1 MRGQCDVCG
10 QRAQYRVRVSENG
23 RTRSVELC
31 ANHYQQMTDQR
42 RTRSPLDLLFS
53 HTYVDDLVA
62 RARGQRLSSD
72 EARGLQSMGDR
83 ESIDFDQVLTEDG
96 KEVLQKSAALSQ
108 EYGADSIDTEH
119 VLHALTSNSVTR
131 AVLDRFKL
139 SADDVRQHIEH
150 NYFDRRVESDTSDR
164 VPELSV
170 SPRVKAALSQAVR
183 VSAQFGHNYVGPEH
197 ILVGLMDIGE
207 GRAYDLLKAYGLTA
221 QSLRQ
226 KSAKVVGTGPDA
238 ERGEQSETP
247 KLDEYARDLTEL
259 ARKGEL
265 DPVIGRSKEISLAI
279 EVLARR
285 SKNNPVLIGEP
296 GVGKTAIAEGLA
308 QRVASGDV
316 PEILEGKR
324 VMELN
329 MNAIVAGAKY
339 RGEFEERTKAILDEI
354 RANKDDLIIF
364 IDEVHTVMG
373 AGQGGGEGGLD
384 MANVMKP
391 ALARGDLNLMAA
403 TTLAEYQK
411 HIEKDAALERRFQ
424 PVFVAE
430 PTVDQT
436 VTILRGLRDKYEA
449 HHKVEVSE
457 EAIMAAAELSDRY
470 ITNRFLPD
478 KAIDLVDISCA
489 RVRIGATS
497 RPQDIRAIEAEVAD
511 LNREREAADRQRN
524 TERYEDLGTK
534 IEALEAEIK
543 EKQTAWI
550 DEKSSDTP
558 CVRMHHI
565 AEVVSSLTGVPV
577 SELTTEERE
586 KLLKLEEHLH
596 RRVIGQEE
604 AVEAVSLAVRL
615 ARSGLSGAQK
625 PTATFL
631 FLGPTGVGKTEL
643 AKALA
648 ETVYGDED
656 AMVRIDMSE
665 YMERHAVAR
674 LIGAPPGY
682 VGYEEGGQLT
692 EKVRRRPYCV
702 VLLDEIE
709 KAHPD
714 AHNILLQIFDDGR
727 LTDGKGRVV
736 DFTNTVII
744 ATSNV
749 GAHLIQENLHKE
761 EAEQK
766 DYEALKSDLMEQLSH
781 RFRPEF
787 LNRLDEIIV
796 FHALS
801 KKHIRQ
807 IVELQLEHVVRS
819 AHAQGI
825 ELSFSKSVID
835 HLADIGYKPEFG
847 ARELKRQIRTKIQG
861 GLAQELLE
869 KDLPRGAALKA
880 SYSKKSSNITF
891 KAAPGTGRVSE
902 EVDDHRSEAA

>member
-10 QRAQYRVRVSENG
+10 QRASYRVRVSENG
-23 RTRSVELC
+23 RIRSAELC
-31 ANHYQQMTDQR
+31 ANHYEQMTDQR
-42 RTRSPLDLLFS
+42 RTRSPFDMMFQ
-53 HTYVDDLVA
+53 HTLADDLIA
-62 RARGQRLSSD
+62 RAMGRHPSTSD
-72 EARGLQSMGDR
+72 TLGLESMGDR

-96 KEVLQKSAALSQ
+96 KDILQKSAAMAS
-108 EYGADSIDTEH
+108 EYGASSIDTEH
-119 VLHALTSNSVTR
+119 VLHVLTSNSVAS
-131 AVLDRFKL
+131 AVLARFKL
-139 SADDVRQHIEH
+139 SPDDVRQHIEH
-150 NYFDRRVESDTSDR
+150 NYLDRRATLNEDDD
-164 VPELSV
+164 ELALTV
-170 SPRVKAALSQAVR
+170 SPRVKAALTQAVR
-183 VSAQFGHNYVGPEH
+183 ASAQFGHNYVGPEH
-197 ILVGLMDIGE
+197 ILIGLMDIGE
-207 GRAYDLLKAYGLTA
+207 GRAFDLLNAYGLTVE
-221 QSLRQ
+221 SLRQ

-238 ERGEQSETP
+238 DRSEQSETP
-247 KLDEYARDLTEL
+247 KLDEYSRDLTDL

-339 RGEFEERTKAILDEI
+339 RGEFEERTKAVLDEI
-354 RANKDDLIIF
+354 KANKDNLIVF

-391 ALARGDLNLMAA
+391 ALARGDLNLIAA
-403 TTLAEYQK
+403 TTLGEYQK

-430 PTVDQT
+430 PTVEQT

-470 ITNRFLPD
+470 VTNRFLPD
-478 KAIDLVDISCA
+478 KAIDLIDVACA

-497 RPQDIRAIEAEVAD
+497 RPQDIRSIEADIAD
-511 LNREREAADRQRN
+511 LKREREAADRQRKVD
-524 TERYEDLGTK
+524 RYEALGAQ
-534 IEALEAEIK
+534 IDALKQQIK
-543 EKQTAWI
+543 EKETAWI

-577 SELTTEERE
+577 SELTQEERE
-586 KLLKLEEHLH
+586 KLLKLEDQLH

-615 ARSGLSGAQK
+615 SRSGLSGGNQ
-625 PTATFL
+625 PSATFM

-648 ETVYGDED
+648 ETVFGDED

-749 GAHLIQENLHKE
+749 GAHLIQDNLHKD
-761 EAEQK
+761 EADRK
-766 DYEALKSDLMEQLSH
+766 DYDALKTDLLEQLSH

-796 FHALS
+796 FHALNKS
-801 KKHIRQ
+801 HIRQ

-835 HLADIGYKPEFG
+835 HLAEIGYKPEFG

-861 GLAQELLE
+861 GLAQEMLK

-880 SYSKKSSNITF
+880 SFNKKTSSITF

-902 EVDDHRSEAA
+902 EIDDERSEAA